1 MKVKRALE
9 LLNELPPETEVCFS
23 KKGGA
28 VKINSIVLSDS
39 KKSVIFSRSVVDLG
53 LGIISDNN
61 FKEVNNE

>member
-9 LLNELPPETEVCFS
+9 LLNELPSETEVCFS
-23 KKGGA
+23 KKGDA